1 MVADLAGVKTTERA
15 IQTMGGWGYV
25 KEHPVEKWYRDAKL
39 YTIFEGTSE
48 IQRIVISNAL
58 GAAEGKPPLHIDLEP
73 SGESLNRIFGRG
85 TLIGTQVANAALNAK
100 NRVPSPIMRLAM
112 NVSPQ
117 VKEVAMGVRMMDLLS
132 GNLDALRY
140 EPTAKRIR
148 VSLGGEPVADT
159 RNARLVWEPRRV
171 VPTYAVP
178 LAALSGQL
186 VPAGAESG
194 ADEDVGVRLP
204 AISSRPILDPT
215 VPFDAHSCAGTAFDV
230 LAGDETG
237 AAAAFRPDDPDLA
250 DYVILEFNAFEWRE
264 EDEPIVSHPHDP
276 FGRIDV
282 LRSSR
287 HIRVEADGRLLA
299 ESSRP
304 MLLFETLL
312 PVRYYLPRED
322 VVVRLD
328 HSDTVTYCAY
338 KGRATY
344 YSVPDGPRD
353 VAWTYHEPL
362 HDAEQVRDHICFF
375 DERLDVIVD
384 GERRDRPVTPWS
396 DE

>member
-1 MVADLAGVKTTERA
+1 
-15 IQTMGGWGYV
+15 
-25 KEHPVEKWYRDAKL
+25 
-39 YTIFEGTSE
+39 
-48 IQRIVISNAL
+48 
-58 GAAEGKPPLHIDLEP
+58 
-73 SGESLNRIFGRG
+73 
-85 TLIGTQVANAALNAK
+85 
-100 NRVPSPIMRLAM
+100 
-112 NVSPQ
+112 
-117 VKEVAMGVRMMDLLS
+117 
-132 GNLDALRY
+132 
-140 EPTAKRIR
+140 
-148 VSLGGEPVADT
+148 
-159 RNARLVWEPRRV
+159 VWEPRRV

-178 LAALSGQL
+178 LASLTGQL

-230 LAGDETG
+230 IAGDDTG

-276 FGRIDV
+276 FSRIDV

-287 HIRVEADGRLLA
+287 HIRIESDGRLLA

-312 PVRYYLPRED
+312 PVRFYLPRED

-328 HSDTVTYCAY
+328 HTDTVTYCAY
-338 KGRATY
+338 KGRASY
-344 YSVPDGPRD
+344 YSVPDGPKD

-362 HDAEQVRDHICFF
+362 HDAEPVRDRICFF

-396 DE
+396 D